1 MSYYRRPLR
10 LPRRSV
16 LRALGLSAAASPLLP
31 LLNVSGAE
39 LAFPKRLLL
48 VYEPDGA
55 PAKDYNTVVDW
66 KPRGSG
72 SDFALS
78 EIHQPLEAIRQKL
91 LVPWGLKLTAGG
103 AGENH
108 AFGMAGLWTASTLQG
123 PSAGADF
130 DGGNGNRTGWGSGPS
145 IDQVIAKAFGPNMPY
160 QRAADD
166 ASPETAFRTV
176 QLGVECQN
184 PTSLNR
190 MIYDGADKPLHPEV
204 NPASAFERLFR
215 NVVPGMSPE
224 VTPDS
229 GAVMLEAARQRAIVD
244 SVSGDLRRL
253 RTRLGGEDY
262 AKVDQ
267 HLDALAALERRIS
280 TGGGVGGGA
289 GGKAGSSCAKP
300 DAPNGNGFDAKLQQM
315 SDIAVAALSCDVT
328 RVMSIQWS
336 YAFSHVRHSWIGLGD
351 HHNYSHDGQDRRSEL
366 TKIDQ
371 WYATQLL
378 YLLQKLDSVPE
389 GNGTLLD
396 NTLVVCGR
404 ELGSTAHR
412 MERAPFILAGGAALG
427 LPNGRWLDVDGQ
439 QHVKLLVSIARLMGL
454 DINTFGNREPSSG
467 PLTGIG

>member
-1 MSYYRRPLR
+1 MSRDRRLLR

-16 LRALGLSAAASPLLP
+16 LQALGLGAAASPLLP
-31 LLNVSGAE
+31 ILNASGAE
-39 LAFPKRLLL
+39 GVFPKRLLL

-55 PAKDYNTVVDW
+55 PAKDYNTVMDW
-66 KPRGSG
+66 KPQGSG
-72 SDFALS
+72 ADFTLS
-78 EIHQPLEAIRQKL
+78 EIHKPLEAIRNKL
-91 LVPWGLKLTAGG
+91 VVPWGLKLTAGG

-108 AFGMAGLWTASTLQG
+108 AFGMAGLWTAATLQG
-123 PSAGADF
+123 PSAGANF

-166 ASPETAFRTV
+166 ASPETAFRSV
-176 QLGVECQN
+176 QLGVECLN
-184 PTSLNR
+184 PSSLNR
-190 MIYDGADKPLHPEV
+190 MIYDGADKPIHPEV
-204 NPASAFERLFR
+204 NPASAFDRLFK

-224 VTPDS
+224 VTPEPDN
-229 GAVMLEAARQRAIVD
+229 GAAVLEAARQKAIVD
-244 SVSGDLRRL
+244 SVAGDLRRL
-253 RTRLGGEDY
+253 RTRLGAEDY

-267 HLDALAALERRIS
+267 HLEALAAIERRIGGGS
-280 TGGGVGGGA
+280 GGGVMGL
-289 GGKAGSSCAKP
+289 SCSKP
-300 DAPNGNGFDAKLQQM
+300 PEPSGDGFDAKLEQM

-389 GNGTLLD
+389 GDGTLLD

-412 MERAPFILAGGAALG
+412 MERAPFILAGGSALG
-427 LPNGRWLDVDGQ
+427 LANGRWLDFDGQ
-439 QHVKLLVSIARLMGL
+439 EHVKLLVSIARLMGM
-454 DINTFGNREPSSG
+454 DINTFGNREVDSG
-467 PLTGIG
+467 PLAGIG